1 MIFRVVFD
9 PQIQYNTRMFTDKTI
24 DYRTR
29 FIEFYFNELHEH
41 PIFQEMSNLSE
52 NSPWHRESSVAIHTD
67 MVVAEFISRSPEN
80 WNQVDMVGAVA
91 AAFHDFGKPESM
103 EELYR
108 EDRGNYKRFAGHEKV
123 SARIFEDWAASNMA
137 TMEWLGLEAKHIHMI
152 AWLCEYHLPWALKKP
167 EKRRAL
173 ALTAMYIE
181 RECSALLDPFYTQ
194 ATQQEVYSAN
204 ILERLL
210 LSDTWGRISDDA
222 ETKRQNALIWVAE
235 FQQLKLHI
243 QLNPETIYEH
253 AGPRRFGT
261 EDDSAPVLYVAIG
274 APACGKSTFRR
285 ELNEETLIHNLDDL
299 RREWYNDD
307 NVDMQTIW
315 KRSTEDKQFM
325 NKVHKH
331 FIELIKTGQN
341 VYGDNTNASSKVRR
355 FYVTEARKH
364 GYKVVALLFPTPLQI
379 LLDRQKS
386 RGDEAVPDF
395 AIKNIWNAIS
405 QPQIGEFDEILV
417 IE

>member
-1 MIFRVVFD
+1 
-9 PQIQYNTRMFTDKTI
+9 MFTDNT
-24 DYRTR
+24 DYRSR

-41 PIFQEMSNLSE
+41 PIFQEMSNLTE
-52 NSPWHRESSVAIHTD
+52 GSPWHRERNIAVHTD
-67 MVVAEFISRSPEN
+67 MVVAEFISRSPED
-80 WNQVDMVGAVA
+80 WAQVDMVGAVA
-91 AAFHDFGKPESM
+91 AAFHDFGKPSSL

-108 EDRGNYKRFAGHEKV
+108 EDRGHYKRFAGHEKV

-137 TMEWLGLEAKHIHMI
+137 KMEWLGLEAKHIHMV

-181 RECSALLDPFYTQ
+181 RECSAIDSYYSQ
-194 ATQQEVYSAN
+194 ATREEVYSAN

-222 ETKRQNALIWVAE
+222 ETKRQNALVWVAE
-235 FQQLKLHI
+235 FQQLKLQI
-243 QLNPETIYEH
+243 QLNPETIYEQR
-253 AGPRRFGT
+253 AGT

-285 ELNEETLIHNLDDL
+285 ELHEDTLIHNWDDL
-299 RREWYNDD
+299 RHEWYTNDGD
-307 NVDMQTIW
+307 VDMQVAW
-315 KRSTEDKQFM
+315 KRSIEDKQFM

-341 VYGDNTNASSKVRR
+341 VYSDNTNASLKARR

-364 GYKVVALLFPTPLQI
+364 GYKVVALLFPTPLQT
-379 LLDRQKS
+379 LLDRQES
-386 RGDEAVPDF
+386 RDDAAVPDF
-395 AIKNIWNAIS
+395 AVKNIWDAIS

>member
-1 MIFRVVFD
+1 LIFRVVFD
-9 PQIQYNTRMFTDKTI
+9 PQIPYNTRMFTDNTI
-24 DYRTR
+24 DYRSR
-29 FIEFYFNELHEH
+29 FIEFYFNELREH
-41 PIFQEMSNLSE
+41 PTFQVMSNLTE
-52 NSPWHRESSVAIHTD
+52 DSPWHRESNIGVHTD
-67 MVVAEFISRSPEN
+67 MVVAEFISRSPET
-80 WNQVDMVGAVA
+80 WAQVDMVGAVA
-91 AAFHDFGKPESM
+91 AAFHDFGKPQSM

-137 TMEWLGLEAKHIHMI
+137 KMEYLGLEAKHIHMV

-181 RECSALLDPFYTQ
+181 RECSALDPFYTL
-194 ATQQEVYSAN
+194 ATREVVYSAN

-235 FQQLKLHI
+235 FKQLKLQI
-243 QLNPETIYEH
+243 QYEQRS
-253 AGPRRFGT
+253 GIDQKDG
-261 EDDSAPVLYVAIG
+261 APILYVAIG

-285 ELNEETLIHNLDDL
+285 ELSDDTLIHNMDEL
-299 RREWYNDD
+299 RVEWYCASREDGKITD
-307 NVDMQTIW
+307 EMYDFAF
-315 KRSTEDKQFM
+315 KCSTEDKQFAS
-325 NKVHKH
+325 KVNHH
-331 FIELIKTGQN
+331 FIQLIKTGQN
-341 VYGDNTNASSKVRR
+341 VYSDNTNASQKRRR
-355 FYVTEARKH
+355 FCVIEARKH
-364 GYKVVALLFPTPLQI
+364 GYKVVAVLFPTPLQT
-379 LLDRQKS
+379 LLDRQKT
-386 RGDEAVPDF
+386 RTDKTIPGFAV
-395 AIKNIWNAIS
+395 KRIWDAIS